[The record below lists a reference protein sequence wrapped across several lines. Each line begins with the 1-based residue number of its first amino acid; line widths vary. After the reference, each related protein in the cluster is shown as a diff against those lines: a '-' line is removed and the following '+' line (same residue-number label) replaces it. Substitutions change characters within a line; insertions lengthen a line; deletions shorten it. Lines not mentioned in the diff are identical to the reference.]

1 MDNTESYYE
10 DAVLDSRGF
19 IDDSGPARGSFR
31 WFSRPVIA
39 VLLILPVLMVFKA
52 QAYIAI
58 VLLAYLNCI
67 IGAWAVIA
75 FAKKG
80 RVDSLIPVIFLPL
93 LIIGWPLASIYF
105 AMFFPEISYGLG
117 FRAVSHL
124 SGNERIQ
131 FAVLLFLL
139 GYLPLTFFSLRKST
153 EVEGG
158 RILYPSKIIGITTFL
173 GMTVLSLHAISR
185 VAPFPGFLEYLIN
198 GLLKYT
204 FGVFFVSG
212 ALLTYMSKRM
222 KILLG
227 IFFPCVVFF
236 YTLGNARMWAMM
248 PALLFIFGVLF
259 ASKIS
264 PRTKLIIL
272 VSLVLLV
279 PMYVVVGNATR
290 VLTGSI
296 GFENLGYRFEALKDW
311 RQAVQQTTPLRSF
324 LGRLFFTAGHT
335 IVTETPE
342 YYPYRSFG
350 FIAYFKEFFLMLLP
364 GRIYYNP
371 YYSGSLALR
380 NYGFMIIP
388 GQTSVEVSL
397 LGNFWLIGGPWFVF
411 MGGVF
416 TAALQYLLIKVIR
429 RAWRRSQFKAL
440 LYVGLISN
448 LLIGACGQ
456 DIMSNWRNIV
466 WQLIFGFVYYI
477 FIGFIAGEFSRPA
490 EYQYQQEDYA

>member
-1 MDNTESYYE
+1 MDNTESYYQE
-10 DAVLDSRGF
+10 AVLDRRGL
-19 IDDSGPARGSFR
+19 IDDSGPARGSYR
-31 WFSRPVIA
+31 WLSRPVIA

-58 VLLAYLNCI
+58 VLLAYLNCV
-67 IGAWAVIA
+67 IGAWAVIV

-80 RVDSLIPVIFLPL
+80 RIDSLVPVIFLPL
-93 LIIGWPLASIYF
+93 LIIGWPLGSIYF
-105 AMFFPEISYGLG
+105 AMFFPEVSYGLG
-117 FRAVSHL
+117 FRAVSYL

-139 GYLPLTFFSLRKST
+139 GYLPLTLLSLRRST
-153 EVEGG
+153 ASEGG
-158 RILYPSKIIGITTFL
+158 KILNPSKVAAACALF
-173 GMTVLSLHAISR
+173 GMSIFTMNAISKI
-185 VAPFPGFLEYLIN
+185 VPLPGFVVYVID

-204 FGVFFVSG
+204 YGILFVPG
-212 ALLTYMSKRM
+212 ALITYMSKKM
-222 KILLG
+222 KIILA
-227 IFFPCVVFF
+227 IFLPCFVFF
-236 YTLGNARMWAMM
+236 YTLGNARLMATM
-248 PALLFIFGVLF
+248 PTMLFIFGVLF

-296 GFENLGYRFEALKDW
+296 GFENLGYRLEALKDW
-311 RQAVQQTTPLRSF
+311 RQAAQQTTPLRSF
-324 LGRLFFTAGHT
+324 FGRLFFTAGHT

-371 YYSGSLALR
+371 YYTGSYVLR
-380 NYGFMIIP
+380 DYGFMITE
-388 GQTSVEVSL
+388 QTSVEVSL

-416 TAALQYLLIKVIR
+416 AGGLQYLLVKLIR
-429 RAWRRSQFKAL
+429 RAWRRSQFKAM

-448 LLIGACGQ
+448 LLFGASGQ

-466 WQLIFGFVYYI
+466 WQLIYAYI
-477 FIGFIAGEFSRPA
+477 FYLFISFIAGEFSRPA